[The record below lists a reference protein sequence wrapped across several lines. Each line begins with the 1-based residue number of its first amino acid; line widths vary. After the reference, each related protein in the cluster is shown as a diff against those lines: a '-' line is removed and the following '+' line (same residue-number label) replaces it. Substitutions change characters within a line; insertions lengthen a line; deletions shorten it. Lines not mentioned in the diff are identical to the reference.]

1 MATENLKKRTRDDRN
16 DSDDTANVD
25 KDNEVIKGGKRN
37 NHQRKMDMAKRGLK
51 SLSMAVALPLS
62 LTLLNIYFNGSS
74 DRYVRQEKPFWFP
87 SLLVLHTASLASTF
101 LMGLSSWLVWA
112 EGGFHKKPTV
122 LYLCLAQLG
131 LSLAWDPIVFRLGAY
146 WAGLVVSTAL
156 SGSLVWYCRVVE
168 EVNPIAGDLM
178 KPCVAWA
185 ALLSLV
191 NLKLVFS

>member
-131 LSLAWDPIVFRLGAY
+131 LSLAWDSIVFRLGAY

-156 SGSLVWYCRVVE
+156 SGSLVWYCRMVE

>member
-1 MATENLKKRTRDDRN
+1 MATENLKQRTRDDRN
-16 DSDDTANVD
+16 DSDDTATVD
-25 KDNEVIKGGKRN
+25 KDYEVIEGGKPN
-37 NHQRKMDMAKRGLK
+37 NKKKMDMAKRGLK
-51 SLSMAVALPLS
+51 SLSAAVALPLS

-87 SLLVLHTASLASTF
+87 SLLVLHTACMASTF
-101 LMGLSSWLVWA
+101 LTGLSSWLVWA
-112 EGGFHKKPTV
+112 EGGFHKKPTA

-146 WAGLVVSTAL
+146 WAGLVVSSAL
-156 SGSLVWYCRVVE
+156 SGSLVWYCRMVE
-168 EVNPIAGDLM
+168 DVNPIASDLI

-191 NLKLVFS
+191 NLKLVFT